1 MQEVIQKKKQP
12 RILLVASDSKG
23 HVLKFHVPTIKLLTE
38 SGWHVDVAC
47 AGEDPVPYCV
57 QQFTISYKRSPFNLA
72 LFKGIRELKKVI
84 DNGRYDIV
92 YCHTPVGAM
101 AARLASVMARK
112 NGTKVIYMAHGFHFY
127 TGAPVINWL
136 LFYPVEKALSYITD
150 SIILINQE
158 DFQRSKEKLR
168 HKGKSYLLNG
178 IGIELSRFQMG
189 NKQDI
194 RKEYRDEFD
203 IPQDATVLVY
213 IADLVPNKNQKM
225 LMRVLKN
232 LLEKGQKSYLVLVGI
247 GDAVGDYVDYAKK
260 LGIENYIRFLGWRND
275 VEMIYAMADICT
287 ASSIREGFGIN
298 VVEAM
303 ASGIPVVA
311 TDNRGH
317 RTINENGQNGF
328 LIPIGDEE
336 QYTERVYDLIT
347 DHKLYARMSETAMM
361 NLDKFSMETATLRI
375 KEILTE
381 HL

>member
-127 TGAPVINWL
+127 TGAPVVNWL

-203 IPQDATVLVY
+203 IPQDAAVLVY

-347 DHKLYARMSETAMM
+347 DHKLYARMSETAKM

>member
-203 IPQDATVLVY
+203 IPQDAAVLVY